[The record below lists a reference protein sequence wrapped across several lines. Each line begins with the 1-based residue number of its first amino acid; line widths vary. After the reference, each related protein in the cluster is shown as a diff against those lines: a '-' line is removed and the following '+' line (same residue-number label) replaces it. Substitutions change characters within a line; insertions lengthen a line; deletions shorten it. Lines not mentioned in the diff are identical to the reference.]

1 MGAWEKT
8 RNVGPSVHNKLLYF
22 HPPFCGVHLLSH
34 VLCLL
39 GHPRFGPLKSTL
51 VESDLLAKMSDVLF
65 VVEREE
71 VVLEEG
77 VHNVRNLKSQQL
89 SQGVKHIQP
98 FSLQSFMLFVIQNV
112 QQGGG
117 ILNHDTLASTAELM
131 SIKKPQ
137 GSWWAFWWNRR
148 RWQGFGE
155 GWRQKERPVV
165 GM

>member
-1 MGAWEKT
+1 
-8 RNVGPSVHNKLLYF
+8 
-22 HPPFCGVHLLSH
+22 
-34 VLCLL
+34 
-39 GHPRFGPLKSTL
+39 
-51 VESDLLAKMSDVLF
+51 MSDVLF

-137 GSWWAFWWNRR
+137 GS
-148 RWQGFGE
+148 
-155 GWRQKERPVV
+155 
-165 GM
+165 